1 MAWGWWACC
10 EKAQA
15 QAGAER
21 SWARAEAEAERSW
34 ARAGAAQSWVEA
46 GAEAERSWAR
56 AGAGAGS
63 WTLRERGR
71 EQEPA

>member
-15 QAGAER
+15 EAGAGAER
-21 SWARAEAEAERSW
+21 SWARAGAAQSWAEAEAEAERSW
-34 ARAGAAQSWVEA
+34 ARAGAE
-46 GAEAERSWAR
+46 
-56 AGAGAGS
+56 AGS

>member
-46 GAEAERSWAR
+46 GAEA
-56 AGAGAGS
+56 GS